1 MIESTSTLHSSV
13 APIFTTRPQ
22 DATVNTSSPPVEVT
36 FSCRAEGMPKPTYI
50 WRKGNSSIN
59 FHSSQYQLR
68 DDGRELV
75 IQPPFNDG
83 VSGRYTC
90 IVFNSIGSVEASA
103 MLQIINQGT

>member
-1 MIESTSTLHSSV
+1 MFESTPTLRSSV
-13 APIFTTRPQ
+13 APVFTTRPQ
-22 DATVNTSSPPVEVT
+22 DATVDADSPPVEVN
-36 FSCRAEGMPKPTYI
+36 FSCRAEGTPGPTYI

-83 VSGRYTC
+83 VSGKYTC
-90 IVFNSIGSVEASA
+90 IVFNSVGSAEASA
-103 MLQIINQGT
+103 VLQIINQGG